1 MHDQAMT
8 LQSWLLFCLTE
19 AMLCLIPGPAVLFVL
34 GTALRR
40 GFPSATFAAA
50 GIRAGNTLYFA

>member
-1 MHDQAMT
+1 MT
-8 LQSWLLFCLTE
+8 FQSWLLFCLTE

-34 GTALRR
+34 DTALRR

-50 GIRAGNTLYFA
+50 GILAGNTLYFA

>member
-1 MHDQAMT
+1 MT

-50 GIRAGNTLYFA
+50 GILAGNTLYFA